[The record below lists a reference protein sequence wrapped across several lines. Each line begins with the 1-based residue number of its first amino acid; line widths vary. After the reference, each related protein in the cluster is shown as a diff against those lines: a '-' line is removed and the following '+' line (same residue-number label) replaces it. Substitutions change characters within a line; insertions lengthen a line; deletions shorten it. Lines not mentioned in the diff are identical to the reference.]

1 MVLRADEA
9 RAAAA
14 WGGGWGRWWFTGG
27 LQLGKA
33 TSGASVR
40 HWASLQDYIYIY
52 IYSYNF
58 ILFLIVILPVK
69 SSLVLPFIECSS
81 ESIDLRYRK
90 TAGNNS
96 L

>member
-9 RAAAA
+9 RAAAGQQR
-14 WGGGWGRWWFTGG
+14 GGGFTGG

-40 HWASLQDYIYIY
+40 HWASLQDFQQSIYIY

-58 ILFLIVILPVK
+58 ILFLILILPVK
-69 SSLVLPFIECSS
+69 SSLVLPFIECST

-90 TAGNNS
+90 TAGKNS
-96 L
+96 